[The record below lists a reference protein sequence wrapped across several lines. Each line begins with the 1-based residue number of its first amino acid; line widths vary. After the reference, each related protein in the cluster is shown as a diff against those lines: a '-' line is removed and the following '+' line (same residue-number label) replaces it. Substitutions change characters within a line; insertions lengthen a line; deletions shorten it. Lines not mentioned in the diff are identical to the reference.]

1 MNETSAGEP
10 AQLLT
15 NGTIHSPSEP
25 YADAMVVRDGLIAWV
40 GASDSAQA
48 REDIKLQVWDLDSAL
63 VAPAFVGWV
72 DLARSATER
81 WATQDRATEDTP
93 TQDTPTQDIGS
104 RTTEALNAAAALGHG
119 AVRLSISCPV
129 QHLESESEL
138 LTFLR
143 EAFAAA
149 AVHPVRSYPVI
160 TFTNLTAL
168 DTTARFHAIEH
179 GLTLLAQID
188 SLLGRPA
195 ALQLDFG
202 DVREQLLEVRVLLAK
217 ASRQLLLRVSEA
229 TIGEDAEG
237 GEGAEAGESGGSAE
251 LSDLKPTDVVAALVE
266 STQQMRAQ
274 KLSTPGGLPTVLA
287 GFDSAQRQDWETLLN
302 TGVQV
307 VLRGR
312 GHLATALSVGVPIS
326 AVGAPGQNPWAVV
339 NDHVHHPQDP
349 VSVRA
354 GFNAQTRGAYRS
366 MPETT
371 GTPASSASLDTG
383 ARATYA
389 VWEVDSLAVQT
400 PDSRTA
406 AWSTDV
412 RARTP
417 LLPYLDGETL
427 PILLATVIDGDTVH
441 STTAQTPA

>member
-1 MNETSAGEP
+1 MNKTSAGEP

-25 YADAMVVRDGLIAWV
+25 YADAMVVQDGLIAWV
-40 GASDSAQA
+40 GASDTAQA
-48 REDIKLQVWDLDSAL
+48 REDVQLEVWDLDSAL

-72 DLARSATER
+72 DLPLSDTKSSPTREISP
-81 WATQDRATEDTP
+81 QDLRTRNL
-93 TQDTPTQDIGS
+93 GS
-104 RTTEALNAAAALGHG
+104 RTTDALNAAAALGHG
-119 AVRLSISCPV
+119 AGRLSISCPV

-138 LTFLR
+138 LTVLQ
-143 EAFAAA
+143 EAFAAV
-149 AVHPVRSYPVI
+149 AVHPVRSYPVVTI
-160 TFTNLTAL
+160 TNLTAL
-168 DTTARFHAIEH
+168 DPMARLDALER
-179 GLTLLAQID
+179 GLSLLAKVD

-195 ALQLDFG
+195 ALQLDFA

-217 ASRQLLLRVSEA
+217 ASRQLILRVSDAEV
-229 TIGEDAEG
+229 GEDAQG
-237 GEGAEAGESGGSAE
+237 GGGAEAGESAE
-251 LSDLKPTDVVAALVE
+251 SLDLKPADVVAALVE

-274 KLSTPGGLPTVLA
+274 KVSTPGGLPTVLA

-312 GHLATALSVGVPIS
+312 GHLATALSVGVPVS

-371 GTPASSASLDTG
+371 GSPASSASLDTG

-417 LLPYLDGETL
+417 LLPYLDGEIL
-427 PILLATVIDGDTVH
+427 PVLLATVIDGDTVH
-441 STTAQTPA
+441 STTTQTPA